1 MELLCRREGTEE
13 FCCAGIEPMEIE
25 REKRREG
32 ARDKESG
39 SSGFG

>member
-32 ARDKESG
+32 ARERESG
-39 SSGFG
+39 SSVFG